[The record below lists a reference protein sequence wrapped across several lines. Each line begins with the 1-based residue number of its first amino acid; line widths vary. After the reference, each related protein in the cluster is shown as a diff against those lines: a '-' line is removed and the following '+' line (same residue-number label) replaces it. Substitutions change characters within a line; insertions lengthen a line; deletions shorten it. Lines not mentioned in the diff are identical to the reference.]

1 MKIQM
6 RSICFAVYGIV
17 LSILIA
23 TAGAVHAGDTVH
35 TGGTGD
41 PTNTSANTPGY
52 VFMGLK
58 YANQNIDMQSRFTR
72 QVNGS
77 LVEDANFN
85 NEYTSNV
92 GGLFLGYQLPW
103 DRFYL
108 GGQIYFDVYDGEFE
122 LSAGSSRFTNSIN
135 HAVGMEFLPGVYL
148 YKGLSVF
155 GKLGLAYGDFDF
167 VKSSPTS
174 TNYNASRRLF
184 GYTIGLGLA
193 YDITAQFTAKMGYEQ
208 TRYRETQIDATRGVL
223 YDKTMVEPKI
233 NSFFLSLQYNF
244 H

>member
-1 MKIQM
+1 M
-6 RSICFAVYGIV
+6 RSIRFVVYGIV
-17 LSILIA
+17 LSILIS
-23 TAGAVHAGDTVH
+23 TAGVAHAGDTAS
-35 TGGTGD
+35 D
-41 PTNTSANTPGY
+41 NKPGH
-52 VFMGLK
+52 VFIGLR
-58 YANQNIDMQSRFTR
+58 YANQNVDMQTRFTR

-77 LVEDANFN
+77 LVEDSGFN
-85 NEYTSNV
+85 NEYTANA

-108 GGQIYFDVYDGEFE
+108 GGQIFFDLYDGEFE
-122 LSAGSSRFTNSIN
+122 SFAGSSRFTNSIN
-135 HAVGMEFLPGVYL
+135 HAVGMALLPGVYL

-174 TNYNASRRLF
+174 TNYNASRHLY
-184 GYTIGLGLA
+184 GYTMGLGLA
-193 YDITAQFTAKMGYEQ
+193 YDISAQFTAKMGYEQ
-208 TRYRETQIDATRGVL
+208 TLYRETGIDATRGVL

-244 H
+244 N